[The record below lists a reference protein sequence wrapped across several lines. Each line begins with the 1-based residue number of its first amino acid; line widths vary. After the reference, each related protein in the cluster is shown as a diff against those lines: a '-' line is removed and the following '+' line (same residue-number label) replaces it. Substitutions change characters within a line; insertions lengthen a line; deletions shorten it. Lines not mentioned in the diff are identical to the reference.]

1 MSLKST
7 LRFSPETNEFVV
19 AVDEADARA
28 VMQEHCGHGV
38 WGTDCEITQ
47 EPDDRMFAILGED
60 GAKVRKTFGEW
71 AADNGRGYLC
81 ASVDLS

>member
-1 MSLKST
+1 MSNLHV
-7 LRFSPETNEFVV
+7 FSDDEEFVV
-19 AVDEADARA
+19 ATDEVDARA

-38 WGTDCEITQ
+38 WGADCEIAQ

-60 GAKVRKTFGEW
+60 GEKVRKTFGEW
-71 AADNGRGYLC
+71 ASDNGRGYLC